1 MNKFFNF
8 FLGVF
13 RKVQLFQN
21 GNTYG
26 QYESQEVADVANT
39 FINRVRPYT
48 MLPVPRLISLY
59 TQVKYCE
66 QHNIRGDYME
76 CGVWKGGAV
85 GLMALTN
92 QLYGTKRRNLYL
104 FDSFN
109 DICPPDPEL
118 DGQRAIRDA
127 LKYSHTTGEQIFGRK
142 KFKSLKG
149 FYDSFGGKGTLHQT
163 KKLLFSQIGYDKHKV
178 QFYKG
183 WFEDTI
189 PKASKYV
196 KQLAILRIDA
206 DWYKSVYISLKYFY
220 PKVVKGGFIIID
232 DYGYYEGCT
241 KAVKKYFSEHNIRLY
256 PNYIDSGCV
265 YFIK

>member
-1 MNKFFNF
+1 MYDSDIANKII
-8 FLGVF
+8 
-13 RKVQLFQN
+13 KQ
-21 GNTYG
+21 
-26 QYESQEVADVANT
+26 
-39 FINRVRPYT
+39 IRPYT
-48 MLPVPRLISLY
+48 MLSEARLASLY

-104 FDSFN
+104 FDSFD

-118 DGQRAIRDA
+118 DGVRAIQDT
-127 LKYSHTTGEQIFGRK
+127 LKYSNAADLHLS
-142 KFKSLKG
+142 KSKHLKPIKG
-149 FYDSFGGKGTLHQT
+149 FYDSIGGKGTLSQN
-163 KKLLFSQIGYDKHKV
+163 KKLIISQIGYEKKYVHL
-178 QFYKG
+178 YKG

-189 PKASKYV
+189 PKFSKEV
-196 KQLAILRIDA
+196 NRLAILRIDA
-206 DWYKSVYISLKYFY
+206 DWYKSVSICLKYFC
-220 PKVVKGGFIIID
+220 PKVVKGGFIIVD

-241 KAVKKYFSEHNIRLY
+241 RAVNEYFLEHHICLY
-256 PNYIDSGCV
+256 PNRIDSGCA